1 MQAQNQSSSSGT
13 KATTPARHLVA
24 TAIIGAAVIG
34 YLIHKTPESRT
45 RLESLSQM
53 ASTLGELSETDAA
66 VIAQLLANPAIRGES
81 RHVQ

>member
-1 MQAQNQSSSSGT
+1 MQAQNLSSSGA

-34 YLIHKTPESRT
+34 YLVQKTPESRT

-66 VIAQLLANPAIRGES
+66 VIAQLLAKPAIRGIS
-81 RHVQ
+81 RNV

>member
-1 MQAQNQSSSSGT
+1 MQAQNLSSSGT

-34 YLIHKTPESRT
+34 FLVHKTPEARI

-53 ASTLGELSETDAA
+53 ASTLGELSDADKA
-66 VIAQLLANPAIRGES
+66 VITQLLANPIAAGKTLYA
-81 RHVQ
+81 

>member
-1 MQAQNQSSSSGT
+1 MQAQNQSSSGT

-34 YLIHKTPESRT
+34 YLVHKTPESRT

-66 VIAQLLANPAIRGES
+66 VIRQVLAHPATPGDS
-81 RHVQ
+81 RHGR

>member
-1 MQAQNQSSSSGT
+1 MQAQNLSSSGT

-34 YLIHKTPESRT
+34 FLVHKTPESRI

-53 ASTLGELSETDAA
+53 ASTLGELSDSDKA
-66 VIAQLLANPAIRGES
+66 VITQLLANPIAGGKI
-81 RHVQ
+81 VYA

>member
-1 MQAQNQSSSSGT
+1 MQAQNQNSSGT

-24 TAIIGAAVIG
+24 TAIIGTAVIG
-34 YLIHKTPESRT
+34 YLVHKTPELRT

-66 VIAQLLANPAIRGES
+66 VIAQLLANPATRGES
-81 RHVQ
+81 HHV

>member
-1 MQAQNQSSSSGT
+1 MQAQNQSSSGV

-34 YLIHKTPESRT
+34 YLVHKTPESRT

-53 ASTLGELSETDAA
+53 ASTPGRPE
-66 VIAQLLANPAIRGES
+66 
-81 RHVQ
+81 RHGCRRDQPTARPPRRTGGVAP

>member
-1 MQAQNQSSSSGT
+1 MQAQNQSSSGT

-34 YLIHKTPESRT
+34 YLVHKTAESRT

-66 VIAQLLANPAIRGES
+66 VVTQLLANPATRGES
-81 RHVQ
+81 RNV

>member
-1 MQAQNQSSSSGT
+1 MQAQNHSSSGA

-34 YLIHKTPESRT
+34 YLVHKTPEART

-53 ASTLGELSETDAA
+53 ASSLGDLSATDAA
-66 VIAQLLANPAIRGES
+66 VIRQLLAAPVFHRDSHHA
-81 RHVQ
+81 Q

>member
-1 MQAQNQSSSSGT
+1 MQAQNLSSSGT

-34 YLIHKTPESRT
+34 FLVHKTPESRI

-53 ASTLGELSETDAA
+53 ASTLGELSDADKA
-66 VIAQLLANPAIRGES
+66 VITQLLANPIAGGKTLYA
-81 RHVQ
+81 

>member
-1 MQAQNQSSSSGT
+1 MQAQNHSSSGA

-34 YLIHKTPESRT
+34 YLVHKTPEART

-53 ASTLGELSETDAA
+53 ASSLGDLSATDAA
-66 VIAQLLANPAIRGES
+66 VIRQLLAVPVFHGDSHHA
-81 RHVQ
+81 Q

>member
-1 MQAQNQSSSSGT
+1 MQAQNQSSSGA

-34 YLIHKTPESRT
+34 YLVHKTPESRT

-53 ASTLGELSETDAA
+53 ASTLGDLSATDAA
-66 VIAQLLANPAIRGES
+66 VISQLLARPAAQRSS
-81 RHVQ
+81 RHD